1 MTGKLRAQAL
11 LLSVNLQ
18 IKLDASGGR
27 GVDRRDVLKGAAL
40 IGAAGTVYGC
50 GDAGAPGNVVAD
62 PSVGRVSPP
71 LPPRP
76 ASEILRDAPPMN
88 LERAYQVMAAE
99 GLDGLI
105 VSNPVNVYHMTGY
118 WPASARMGPH
128 FRLHALLSRDPD
140 QPIALVSPEFT
151 YYYLLTDNDYRYP
164 HAVYLFTG
172 PADDEAF
179 SAARDGGYVGQPAAA
194 ASRMFVDREFETMP
208 AREQARQ
215 ARVRSVTATTP
226 ASASREFALLR
237 ALRELGMDRG
247 RIAIDDP
254 QVAGVFSES
263 GLSATLTAADDTL
276 KRIRL
281 IKSPRE
287 IELMRLASAANV
299 AAADAAMSL
308 AREGATL
315 RELRTSFFSEAARRG
330 NRGVFMV
337 LDGVSAEG
345 VDATLRD
352 GHAFL
357 FDAVSE
363 GAGYHGDYARTV
375 FVGEP
380 AQTMK
385 RVTQGIELG
394 WQAVREALKPGL
406 RLSEIP
412 EIGRAAMR
420 KAGYDFNVIFQPH
433 SVGLY
438 HGDAFG
444 LGDHELMEHMVLS
457 VDCPIMET
465 GVGGTAHL
473 EDLMLI
479 TRDGAEA
486 IHEVTPSV
494 MVV

>member
-1 MTGKLRAQAL
+1 M
-11 LLSVNLQ
+11 
-18 IKLDASGGR
+18 
-27 GVDRRDVLKGAAL
+27 DRRDVLRGAAL
-40 IGAAGTVYGC
+40 LGAAGSMYGC
-50 GDAGAPGNVVAD
+50 SDDAAAPDRTVSGETG
-62 PSVGRVSPP
+62 GRVSPP

-76 ASEILRDAPPMN
+76 ASEILRTAPPMN
-88 LERAYQVMAAE
+88 LERAYEVMEAE

-128 FRLHALLSRDPD
+128 FRLHALLSHDTD
-140 QPIALVSPEFT
+140 LPIALVSPEFT
-151 YYYLLTDNDYRYP
+151 YYYLLADNDYRYP

-172 PADDEAF
+172 PADAGAF
-179 SAARDGGYVGQPAAA
+179 TAAQEGGYVGQPAAA
-194 ASRMFVDREFETMP
+194 ASRMFVDREFESVP
-208 AREQARQ
+208 QREQARQ
-215 ARVRSVTATTP
+215 ARVRTVTTATPT
-226 ASASREFALLR
+226 SASREFALLR
-237 ALRELGMDRG
+237 ALRDLGMDRG
-247 RIAIDDP
+247 RIASDDP
-254 QVAGVFSES
+254 QVADVFAEAR
-263 GLSATLTAADDTL
+263 LSATLAPADDTL

-281 IKSPRE
+281 VKSPRE

-337 LDGVSAEG
+337 LDGVSSEG

-394 WQAVREALKPGL
+394 WAAVREALRPGL
-406 RLSEIP
+406 RMAEIP

-420 KAGYDFNVIFQPH
+420 KAGFDFNVIFQPH

-479 TRDGAEA
+479 TRDGAEP
-486 IHEVTPSV
+486 IHEVTPAV

>member
-1 MTGKLRAQAL
+1 M
-11 LLSVNLQ
+11 
-18 IKLDASGGR
+18 
-27 GVDRRDVLKGAAL
+27 DRRDVLRNAVVL
-40 IGAAGTVYGC
+40 GAAGGIYGS
-50 GDAGAPGNVVAD
+50 GGAAAND
-62 PSVGRVSPP
+62 PRLSTGGHGRVSPP

-76 ASEILRDAPPMN
+76 ASEILRTAPPMN
-88 LERAYQVMAAE
+88 LERAFAVME
-99 GLDGLI
+99 SDGLDGLV
-105 VSNPVNVYHMTGY
+105 VSNPVNVYHMTGH

-128 FRLHALLSRDPD
+128 FRLHALLSRDAD

-172 PADDEAF
+172 PADAEALT
-179 SAARDGGYVGQPAAA
+179 AAEKGGYVGQPAAA
-194 ASRMFVDREFETMP
+194 ASRMFVDREFEP
-208 AREQARQ
+208 VSAREQARQ
-215 ARVRSVTATTP
+215 ARVRTVTAETP

-237 ALRELGMDRG
+237 ALRDLGMDRG
-247 RIAIDDP
+247 RIAIDEP
-254 QVAGVFSES
+254 QIAGVFDGA
-263 GLSATLTAADDTL
+263 GLSATLAPADDTL

-281 IKSPRE
+281 VKSPRE
-287 IELMRLASAANV
+287 IALMRLASAANV

-380 AQTMK
+380 PQTMK

-394 WQAVREALKPGL
+394 WAAVREALKPGL
-406 RLSEIP
+406 RMSEIP

-420 KAGYDFNVIFQPH
+420 KAGLDFNVIFQPH

-444 LGDHELMEHMVLS
+444 LGDHALMENMVLS

-479 TRDGAEA
+479 TRDGAEP
-486 IHEVTPSV
+486 IHEVTPPV

>member
-1 MTGKLRAQAL
+1 M
-11 LLSVNLQ
+11 
-18 IKLDASGGR
+18 
-27 GVDRRDVLKGAAL
+27 DRRDLISGAAL
-40 IGAAGTVYGC
+40 AGAVGALYGC
-50 GDAGAPGNVVAD
+50 GGAATSGGKSPDRTHAD
-62 PSVGRVSPP
+62 LAPP

-76 ASEILRDAPPMN
+76 AAEILRDAPPMN
-88 LERAYQVMAAE
+88 LERAREVMAAE
-99 GLDGLI
+99 DLAGLI
-105 VSNPVNVYHMTGY
+105 VSNPVNVYHMTGH

-128 FRLHALLSRDPD
+128 FRLSALLSRDAD

-151 YYYLLTDNDYRYP
+151 YYYLLADNAYRYP
-164 HAVYLFTG
+164 QAIYLFTG
-172 PADDEAF
+172 PADADAF
-179 SAARDGGYVGQPAAA
+179 ASASEQGYTGQPAAA
-194 ASRMFVDREFETMP
+194 ASRMFVDRGVEPVSE
-208 AREQARQ
+208 RERARQ
-215 ARVRSVTATTP
+215 AAVHSAMATTP

-237 ALRELGMDRG
+237 AARDLGLDRG
-247 RIAIDDP
+247 RVGTDDP
-254 QVAGVFSES
+254 QVTALFSSAG
-263 GLSATLTAADDTL
+263 LAATLTSADDTL

-287 IELMRLASAANV
+287 IALMRLASEANV

-337 LDGVSAEG
+337 LDGMAGEG

-352 GHAFL
+352 GQAFL

-380 AQTMK
+380 ARTM
-385 RVTQGIELG
+385 REVTRGIETG
-394 WQAVREALKPGL
+394 WTAVREALRPGL

-420 KAGYDFNVIFQPH
+420 KAGHDFNVIFQPH

-444 LGDHELMEHMVLS
+444 LGDHPLQEHMVLS

-465 GVGGTAHL
+465 GVGGSAHL

-479 TRDGAEA
+479 TRDGAEP

-494 MVV
+494 IVV

>member
-1 MTGKLRAQAL
+1 M
-11 LLSVNLQ
+11 
-18 IKLDASGGR
+18 
-27 GVDRRDVLKGAAL
+27 DRRDVLRGAAL
-40 IGAAGTVYGC
+40 LGAAGGMYGC
-50 GDAGAPGNVVAD
+50 SGAAAPDQTVSGE
-62 PSVGRVSPP
+62 SHRRVSPP

-76 ASEILRDAPPMN
+76 ASEILRAAPPMN
-88 LERAYQVMAAE
+88 LERAYEVMAAD
-99 GLDGLI
+99 GLDGLL
-105 VSNPVNVYHMTGY
+105 VSNPVNVYHLTGH

-151 YYYLLTDNDYRYP
+151 YYYLLTDNDYRYR
-164 HAVYLFTG
+164 HVVYLFTG
-172 PADDEAF
+172 PADAEAF
-179 SAARDGGYVGQPAAA
+179 AAAQEGGYVGQPAAA
-194 ASRMFVDREFETMP
+194 ASRMFVDREFESVSE
-208 AREQARQ
+208 REQARQ
-215 ARVRSVTATTP
+215 SRVRTVTTATP
-226 ASASREFALLR
+226 VSASREFALLR
-237 ALRELGMDRG
+237 ALRDLELDRG
-247 RIAIDDP
+247 RIGIDDP
-254 QVAGVFSES
+254 QAAGVFAHAN
-263 GLSATLTAADDTL
+263 LAVTLQPADDTL

-281 IKSPRE
+281 VKSPRE

-337 LDGVSAEG
+337 LDGVSSEG

-352 GHAFL
+352 GDAFL

-394 WQAVREALKPGL
+394 WAAVRAALKPGL
-406 RLSEIP
+406 PMSEIP

-420 KAGYDFNVIFQPH
+420 KAGFDYNVIFQPH

-444 LGDHELMEHMVLS
+444 LGDHELMENMVLS

-479 TRDGAEA
+479 TRDGAEP
-486 IHEVTPSV
+486 IHEVTPAV

>member
-1 MTGKLRAQAL
+1 M
-11 LLSVNLQ
+11 
-18 IKLDASGGR
+18 
-27 GVDRRDVLKGAAL
+27 DRRNLLRGAAL
-40 IGAAGTVYGC
+40 AGAVGAVYGC
-50 GDAGAPGNVVAD
+50 GGPAPAGSTAGSVRADVA
-62 PSVGRVSPP
+62 RP

-88 LERAYQVMAAE
+88 LERAREVMEAE

-105 VSNPVNVYHMTGY
+105 VSNPVNVYHMTGH

-128 FRLHALLSRDPD
+128 FRLSALLSRDAD

-151 YYYLLTDNDYRYP
+151 YYYLLADNGYRYP
-164 HAVYLFTG
+164 QAIYLFTG
-172 PADDEAF
+172 PADTAAFAAASEA
-179 SAARDGGYVGQPAAA
+179 GYTGQPAAA
-194 ASRMFVDREFETMP
+194 ASRLFVDRGFEP
-208 AREQARQ
+208 VSQREQARQ
-215 ARVRSVTATTP
+215 AAVRSAMTLTP
-226 ASASREFALLR
+226 VSASREFALLR
-237 ALRELGMDRG
+237 AVRDLGLERG
-247 RIAIDDP
+247 RIATDDP
-254 QVAGVFSES
+254 GVTALLGTAGIA
-263 GLSATLTAADDTL
+263 ATLSSADDTL

-287 IELMRLASAANV
+287 IELMGLASAANV

-315 RELRTSFFSEAARRG
+315 RELRTSFFTEAARRG

-337 LDGVSAEG
+337 LDGMAGEG
-345 VDATLRD
+345 VDATLQD
-352 GHAFL
+352 GQAFL

-380 AQTMK
+380 APTMR

-394 WQAVREALKPGL
+394 WAAVREALKPGL
-406 RLSEIP
+406 RMSEIAA
-412 EIGRAAMR
+412 IGRAAMR

-444 LGDHELMEHMVLS
+444 LGDHPLQEHMVLS

-465 GVGGTAHL
+465 GVGGSAHL

-479 TRDGAEA
+479 TRDGAEP
-486 IHEVTPSV
+486 IHEVTPAV